1 MRRRTPLT
9 AATTA
14 LGVLVLALVAPTAA
28 TALTGS
34 QNVQVS
40 AEAAGTPPT
49 PAPTAVPGAVPQA
62 AAAPVPNT
70 KAASPTADAASRH
83 AASRAADRPTRSLT
97 AGRVNLAF
105 TGDFIGYAMLDRRT
119 GEIVASRNAT
129 QTSSTESMIKVWLV
143 ADHLRRAA
151 ESAQTVTPQE
161 LAQASAAIRHSDDG
175 AAQALYLAGGGNE
188 VVQRMIDIC
197 GLTETTLFDQWWSRT
212 QMSPRDAVRLAQC
225 VADGTAAGPSWTSWV
240 LSEMRQVTGSTA
252 PAEQFAT
259 TGGGR
264 WGIIDGVPD
273 TLARTLA
280 IKNGWTAI
288 GADGNWH
295 LNCLAISDDWIMNVM
310 TRYPVE
316 NGLQYGADVC
326 ADVARQLVTPPA
338 T

>member
-1 MRRRTPLT
+1 M
-9 AATTA
+9 
-14 LGVLVLALVAPTAA
+14 
-28 TALTGS
+28 
-34 QNVQVS
+34 S
-40 AEAAGTPPT
+40 AEAADAQ
-49 PAPTAVPGAVPQA
+49 PAPSATSMPGAVPPA
-62 AAAPVPNT
+62 AGTPT
-70 KAASPTADAASRH
+70 PTASAPDPAPAAKQRV
-83 AASRAADRPTRSLT
+83 SRAADRPSRSLT

-105 TGDFIGYAMLDRRT
+105 TGDFIGYAMLDRHT
-119 GEIVASRNAT
+119 GELIASRNAT

-151 ESAQTVTPQE
+151 ESGQTVTPQE

-197 GLTETTLFDQWWSRT
+197 GLTDTTLFDQWWSRT

-295 LNCLAISDDWIMNVM
+295 LNCLAISNDWIMNVM

>member
-1 MRRRTPLT
+1 MSAEAGGTPPPP
-9 AATTA
+9 ATTA
-14 LGVLVLALVAPTAA
+14 APSAAPSTAA
-28 TALTGS
+28 
-34 QNVQVS
+34 
-40 AEAAGTPPT
+40 T
-49 PAPTAVPGAVPQA
+49 PAPTATRA
-62 AAAPVPNT
+62 AA
-70 KAASPTADAASRH
+70 KQGAST
-83 AASRAADRPTRSLT
+83 RAADRPSRSLT

-119 GEIVASRNAT
+119 GEVVASRNAT

-151 ESAQTVTPQE
+151 ESGQTVTSSE
-161 LAQASAAIRHSDDG
+161 LSQASAAIRHSDDR

-197 GLTETTLFDQWWSRT
+197 GLTDTTLFDQWWSRT

-225 VADGTAAGPSWTSWV
+225 VADGTAAGPQWTGWV

-252 PAEQFAT
+252 ADEQFAT

-310 TRYPVE
+310 TRYPVD

-326 ADVARQLVTPPA
+326 ADVARQLVTPPQ

>member
-14 LGVLVLALVAPTAA
+14 LGVLVLALVAPTAT

-34 QNVQVS
+34 QNVHVS
-40 AEAAGTPPT
+40 AAVADTPPT
-49 PAPTAVPGAVPQA
+49 PATTVSPGA
-62 AAAPVPNT
+62 APKTATTP
-70 KAASPTADAASRH
+70 APASASPTADAASQR
-83 AASRAADRPTRSLT
+83 ASARAADRPSRSLT

-119 GEIVASRNAT
+119 GEIIASRNAT

-151 ESAQTVTPQE
+151 ESGQTVTPQE

-175 AAQALYLAGGGNE
+175 AAQALYRAGGGNA

-197 GLTETTLFDQWWSRT
+197 GLTDTTLFDQWWSRT

-225 VADGTAAGPSWTSWV
+225 VADGTAAGPRWTGWV
-240 LSEMRQVTGSTA
+240 LSEMRSVTGSTA
-252 PAEQFAT
+252 AEEQFAT

>member
-1 MRRRTPLT
+1 MRRRTPLL
-9 AATTA
+9 AATIA
-14 LGVLVLALVAPTAA
+14 LGVLVLALVAPRAA
-28 TALTGS
+28 AALTGS
-34 QNVQVS
+34 QNVRVS
-40 AEAAGTPPT
+40 AEAGETPP
-49 PAPTAVPGAVPQA
+49 PAATAVP
-62 AAAPVPNT
+62 AAAPSATTAPAP
-70 KAASPTADAASRH
+70 AASAAKP
-83 AASRAADRPTRSLT
+83 AAAKQGGSARAAERPSRSLT

-105 TGDFIGYAMLDRRT
+105 TGDFIGYAMLDRHT
-119 GEIVASRNAT
+119 GELIASRNAT

-151 ESAQTVTPQE
+151 ESGQTVTPQE
-161 LAQASAAIRHSDDG
+161 LADASAAIRHSDDR
-175 AAQALYLAGGGNE
+175 AAQALYLSGGGNE

-197 GLTETTLFDQWWSRT
+197 GLTDTTLFDQWWSRT

-225 VADGTAAGPSWTSWV
+225 VADGTAAGPTWTSWV
-240 LSEMRQVTGSTA
+240 LSEMRQVTGTTA
-252 PAEQFAT
+252 AEEQFAT

-288 GADGNWH
+288 GADSNWH

-326 ADVARQLVTPPA
+326 ASVARQLVTPPL

>member
-1 MRRRTPLT
+1 MRRRSLLA
-9 AATTA
+9 AATIA
-14 LGVLVLALVAPTAA
+14 LGVLIFALVVPGAA
-28 TALTGS
+28 TALTHS

-40 AEAAGTPPT
+40 IEPADSPASPAATSAPNATGPAPGTAT
-49 PAPTAVPGAVPQA
+49 PAPA
-62 AAAPVPNT
+62 AAKTP
-70 KAASPTADAASRH
+70 AAKQDTPP
-83 AASRAADRPTRSLT
+83 RAAERPSRSLT
-97 AGRVNLAF
+97 AGRVNLSF
-105 TGDFIGYAMLDRRT
+105 TGDFIGYAMLDRHT
-119 GEIVASRNAT
+119 GEIIASRNAT

-151 ESAQTVTPQE
+151 EAGQTVTPQE
-161 LAQASAAIRHSDDG
+161 LSDASAAIRHSDDR
-175 AAQALYLAGGGNE
+175 AAQALYLSGGGNE

-197 GLTETTLFDQWWSRT
+197 GLTDTTLFDQWWSRT

-225 VADGTAAGPSWTSWV
+225 VADGTAAGPRWTGWV

-252 PAEQFAT
+252 PDEQFAT

-264 WGIIDGVPD
+264 WGIIDGIPD
-273 TLARTLA
+273 TLAPTLA

-288 GADGNWH
+288 GADSNWH

-326 ADVARQLVTPPA
+326 ADVARQLVTPPL

>member
-1 MRRRTPLT
+1 MRRRTPLI
-9 AATTA
+9 AAMIA
-14 LGVLVLALVAPTAA
+14 LGVLVFALVAPGAA

-34 QNVQVS
+34 QNVRVS
-40 AEAAGTPPT
+40 AEAGDTPP
-49 PAPTAVPGAVPQA
+49 PAATAVPAVPSPTTA
-62 AAAPVPNT
+62 PAAAP
-70 KAASPTADAASRH
+70 SPTKPAPVKQETSSRE
-83 AASRAADRPTRSLT
+83 AERPSRSLT

-119 GEIVASRNAT
+119 GEIIASRNAT

-151 ESAQTVTPQE
+151 ESGQTVTQAE
-161 LAQASAAIRHSDDG
+161 LAQGSAAIRHSDDR
-175 AAQALYLAGGGNE
+175 AAQALYLSGGGNE

-197 GLTETTLFDQWWSRT
+197 GLTDTTLFDQWWSRT

-225 VADGTAAGPSWTSWV
+225 VADGTAAGPSWTGWV

-252 PAEQFAT
+252 AEEQFAT

-288 GADGNWH
+288 GADSNWH

-326 ADVARQLVTPPA
+326 ADVARQLVTPPL

>member
-14 LGVLVLALVAPTAA
+14 LGVLVLALVAPTAT

-40 AEAAGTPPT
+40 AEAADARPAPAATPAPGATPTTAAT
-49 PAPTAVPGAVPQA
+49 PAPTASAADPTA
-62 AAAPVPNT
+62 AA
-70 KAASPTADAASRH
+70 KQRASSRV
-83 AASRAADRPTRSLT
+83 ADRPSRSLT

-105 TGDFIGYAMLDRRT
+105 TGDFIGYAMLDRKT
-119 GEIVASRNAT
+119 GEIIASRNAA

-143 ADHLRRAA
+143 ADRLRRAA
-151 ESAQTVTPQE
+151 ESGQTVTPPE
-161 LAQASAAIRHSDDG
+161 LAQASAAIRHSDDR
-175 AAQALYLAGGGNE
+175 AAQALYRAGGGNE

-197 GLTETTLFDQWWSRT
+197 GLTDTTLFDQWWSRT
-212 QMSPRDAVRLAQC
+212 QMSPRDAVRLARC
-225 VADGTAAGPSWTSWV
+225 IADGTAAGPSWTGWV

-252 PAEQFAT
+252 PEEQFAT